1 MNRLEKIGHAIS
13 IARSREVG
21 RMAEAK
27 PDTVAVVD
35 DDDAVRDA
43 MRLFLEVVG
52 HKVATFSSAA
62 DFLNADHGLMTC
74 VLLDHHMPHMTGLEL
89 VERLRASGVGIPIM
103 LVTGSPSS
111 SIVARAAELGIAQVI
126 EKPPAE
132 DDLLAFIDAAK

>member
-1 MNRLEKIGHAIS
+1 
-13 IARSREVG
+13 
-21 RMAEAK
+21 MAEAK

-111 SIVARAAELGIAQVI
+111 SIVARSRNPGLSISQHWNERSAALISGRTIICIYPGVETPG
-126 EKPPAE
+126 
-132 DDLLAFIDAAK
+132 